1 VPRNIVVRELQQPA
15 VEEGQVELV
24 ERKGLGHPDY
34 ISDAVAEE
42 ASRQL
47 SLYYRERFGTIM
59 HHNLDKVLLVGGQ
72 AAPRWGGGDVLQPI
86 YIIVSGRATTEVRTS
101 SGVEEVPVG
110 RIILKAVK
118 EWVKRNL
125 RFLDP
130 ETHVVVDY
138 KIGKGSADL
147 RGIFES
153 RSASHRAN
161 DTSFGAG
168 FAPLTTLERLVIETE
183 RTLNSQ
189 EFKSRVPASGEDVKV
204 MGLRNGN
211 VIDITVANAIV
222 SRFVRDKDE
231 YMSVKEEIKEKVLDV
246 ASKIAPNYDVRVY
259 VNNGDIPE
267 EEVFYITV
275 TGTSAEHGDD
285 GATGRG
291 NRVNGLITPMR
302 PMSLE
307 AAAGKNPVNH
317 IGKIYN
323 VVATELAQ
331 LIYTKVPNVREV
343 YVRLLGQIGRPI
355 DDPLIADVS
364 LLMERGVSVSSNVK
378 AEIASLV
385 DEYLSKLPQLTE
397 RFLVGAV
404 QLF

>member
-47 SLYYRERFGTIM
+47 SIYYRERFGTIM

>member
-47 SLYYRERFGTIM
+47 SIYYRERFGTIM

-168 FAPLTTLERLVIETE
+168 FAPLTTLERLVMETE

>member
-364 LLMERGVSVSSNVK
+364 LLMERGVSVSSNAK
-378 AEIASLV
+378 AEITSIV

-397 RFLVGAV
+397 RFLIGAV

>member
-15 VEEGQVELV
+15 VEESQVELV

-47 SLYYRERFGTIM
+47 SIYYRERFGTIM

-118 EWVKRNL
+118 EWIKRNL

-168 FAPLTTLERLVIETE
+168 FAPLTTLERLVMETE

-222 SRFVRDKDE
+222 S
-231 YMSVKEEIKEKVLDV
+231 IL
-246 ASKIAPNYDVRVY
+246 
-259 VNNGDIPE
+259 
-267 EEVFYITV
+267 
-275 TGTSAEHGDD
+275 
-285 GATGRG
+285 
-291 NRVNGLITPMR
+291 
-302 PMSLE
+302 
-307 AAAGKNPVNH
+307 
-317 IGKIYN
+317 
-323 VVATELAQ
+323 
-331 LIYTKVPNVREV
+331 
-343 YVRLLGQIGRPI
+343 
-355 DDPLIADVS
+355 
-364 LLMERGVSVSSNVK
+364 
-378 AEIASLV
+378 
-385 DEYLSKLPQLTE
+385 
-397 RFLVGAV
+397 
-404 QLF
+404 

>member
-1 VPRNIVVRELQQPA
+1 MPRNIVVRELQQPA

-168 FAPLTTLERLVIETE
+168 FAPLTTLERLVMETE

-378 AEIASLV
+378 AEIASIV

-397 RFLVGAV
+397 RFLIGAV

>member
-378 AEIASLV
+378 AEIASIV

-397 RFLVGAV
+397 RFLIGAV

>member
-47 SLYYRERFGTIM
+47 SIYYRERFGTIM

-72 AAPRWGGGDVLQPI
+72 AAPRWGGGEVLQPI

-331 LIYTKVPNVREV
+331 LIYAKVPNVREV

>member
-1 VPRNIVVRELQQPA
+1 MPRNIVVRELQQPA
-15 VEEGQVELV
+15 VEESQVELV

-47 SLYYRERFGTIM
+47 SIYYRERFGTIM

-118 EWVKRNL
+118 EWIKRNL

-168 FAPLTTLERLVIETE
+168 FAPLTTLERLVMETE
-183 RTLNSQ
+183 RTLNSK

-259 VNNGDIPE
+259 VNSGDIPE

-364 LLMERGVSVSSNVK
+364 LLMERGVSVSSNVR

>member
-1 VPRNIVVRELQQPA
+1 MVRELQQPA

-183 RTLNSQ
+183 RMLNSQ

-378 AEIASLV
+378 AEITSIV

-397 RFLVGAV
+397 RFLIGAV

>member
-47 SLYYRERFGTIM
+47 SIYYRERFGTIM

-168 FAPLTTLERLVIETE
+168 FAPLTTLERLVMETE

-397 RFLVGAV
+397 RFLIGAV

>member
-183 RTLNSQ
+183 RMLNSQ

-378 AEIASLV
+378 AEITSIV

-397 RFLVGAV
+397 RFLIGAV